1 MQSSGIVI
9 SYSTLG
15 FCLLGVKR
23 GTKWERV
30 ARIPRQKEQAGKSF
44 ECWTVVILA
53 DCQSVRQILS
63 NRCCPSRRGA
73 RPAMSGEAAERHHRR
88 GRTSNRSD
96 GGGGRSANENREGD
110 ENEMVKMAE
119 RAVESGGT
127 WMEG

>member
-1 MQSSGIVI
+1 M
-9 SYSTLG
+9 
-15 FCLLGVKR
+15 
-23 GTKWERV
+23 
-30 ARIPRQKEQAGKSF
+30 ARIHGQKEQAGKSF

-73 RPAMSGEAAERHHRR
+73 RSATSGEAAAERHHRR

-96 GGGGRSANENREGD
+96 GGGGGQSANENREGD

-119 RAVESGGT
+119 RGG
-127 WMEG
+127 